1 MDLTPTDVEQKAFTQ
16 ALRGYQMDEVDD
28 FLDEIVTSIR
38 SYDARLR
45 ESQDRIQT
53 LENEAVSRGGDE
65 STISRAILVA
75 QRTADA
81 LLEEAR
87 LEAERIRK
95 EAVAEI
101 ERLSGEREVERKNLR
116 DEIQGMRDKVSDLR
130 ATLAMLTAEI
140 EGQIGGMDGEIAG
153 ADEFLAIETQVTDD
167 DDQESDRTSPSS
179 TPTPQTAESGVAGNE
194 GSGDPA
200 EGPAYDIDLS
210 EGEKDNDMEKE
221 SAGRRVS
228 ARPWE
233 RG

>member
-28 FLDEIVTSIR
+28 FLDEIVTSLR
-38 SYDARLR
+38 SYDQRLR
-45 ESQDRIQT
+45 ESQDRVQT

-75 QRTADA
+75 QRSADA
-81 LLEEAR
+81 LLEEAK

-101 ERLSGEREVERKNLR
+101 EGLSGERELERNRLR
-116 DEIQGMRDKVSDLR
+116 EETQGMRDKVSDLR
-130 ATLAMLTAEI
+130 ATLLMLSSEV
-140 EGQIGGMDGEIAG
+140 EGQIGEMDSQVAG
-153 ADEFLAIETQVTDD
+153 ADQFLAPEPVMEEEAGDPTEAT
-167 DDQESDRTSPSS
+167 
-179 TPTPQTAESGVAGNE
+179 TPPMSETAEGGAMDDEAVE
-194 GSGDPA
+194 
-200 EGPAYDIDLS
+200 EPAYDIDLS
-210 EGEKDNDMEKE
+210 EGHKEDSLENEKE
-221 SAGRRVS
+221 DARSRVS